1 MFILSFIYIYF
12 AILYLGKR
20 THALPFC
27 PVTASV
33 VWMWVIIGKVLTV
46 FAGNLPWLT
55 NLYRWS
61 ADSTKLNVRLHTL
74 TLHTFMS
81 FCSNVPFVQSNV
93 KRVGSVYLEISRIF
107 LWKFTN
113 NISLSCHL
121 FASVLLCPVRA
132 VYGAGIG
139 GSICILPHIL
149 QLYLIENDKS
159 AYTSESH

>member
-81 FCSNVPFVQSNV
+81 FCRNGQKYTLWYWQYWNFRNCSEITDFWFSLKKWLKYQQCVPSQNP
-93 KRVGSVYLEISRIF
+93 
-107 LWKFTN
+107 TN
-113 NISLSCHL
+113 HPKNL
-121 FASVLLCPVRA
+121 
-132 VYGAGIG
+132 
-139 GSICILPHIL
+139 ILTY
-149 QLYLIENDKS
+149 QFCCTKMKQF
-159 AYTSESH
+159 